1 MKEIGITVTTNLFKS
16 GGGGGSSFGRTLEY
30 FSQLDK
36 RRKQRLYKA
45 YKVDFDMF
53 GYDHKPFM

>member
-1 MKEIGITVTTNLFKS
+1 MTTNLFKS